1 MIEVDVVLVDGTDQQ
16 EFVESYSQNSSVDV
30 VNLLALIP
38 NVIILNVEESYLDTL
53 REDIRVESAHE
64 TEEPVEVSLPPIVT
78 QTGSVVAERSLTSL
92 DNTGPGANYMPMQ
105 LYVDTDVMPE
115 SDVKIGNDP
124 DDDANLLE
132 NVTYSSR
139 FFGKH
144 VDIVTLEAGTPD
156 NLYDSHHTGP
166 HPDFA
171 DPDTGISRYTPVDWP
186 NSLQG
191 QTNNVATRN
200 QTFFSSH
207 SIGVLSAAAGTH
219 CGFAKKANIF
229 AAYTASNATAR
240 VADIVEWHNQKEIN
254 PETGLKNP
262 TIMIA
267 EYQYSHQKRRYAP
280 LNSIESFTH
289 KGVTTNRPEGG
300 WGNDLTPFVN
310 ANLIPFKV
318 QNPQTN
324 QWVWTIPWGRGNIDT
339 GPNTALKTA
348 LETAWDAG
356 ITCINAAGNGGEVY
370 VKRDDPEYT
379 GTSFVIGHNEVY
391 FRSNIDSSWRIT
403 NFSVF
408 AGGTGGTT
416 IYPFQSYGPHGCLKD
431 KSIDVAAGQNSQTYP
446 ILDGY
451 SSRGPGIDI
460 VGLGSDSYSSV
471 PGSTTT
477 RTFSDGDWGYFGGT
491 SCATPTVVGKLACE
505 MEKYYHFTGKWPTNN
520 QSKEILI
527 NQGKDK
533 VFGVDPFDWAN
544 TPAASGTYYRPTE
557 MEDTTAVNTV
567 DDNYSINGTIQL
579 SNLAGTTTKRA
590 FFNAKGFDRVLSQGR
605 RPQEGAVYPRPKIRR
620 S

>member
-38 NVIILNVEESYLDTL
+38 NVIILNVEESYLGTL

-78 QTGSVVAERSLTSL
+78 QTGSVVAERSLASL

-171 DPDTGISRYTPVDWP
+171 DPDTGVSRYTPVDWP

-229 AAYTASNATAR
+229 AAYTAGNATAR

-318 QNPQTN
+318 QSPQTN
-324 QWVWTIPWGRGNIDT
+324 QWMWTIPWGIGNIGT
-339 GPNTALKTA
+339 GPNAALKTA

-379 GTSFVIGHNEVY
+379 GTSFVIGHNQVY
-391 FRSNIDSSWRIT
+391 FRSNINSSWLIT
-403 NFSVF
+403 TFSLF

-460 VGLGSDSYSSV
+460 VGLGGDSYTSQ
-471 PGSTTT
+471 PET
-477 RTFSDGDWGYFGGT
+477 TFSDGDWGYFGGT

-533 VFGVDPFDWAN
+533 VVGVDPFDWAN

-567 DDNYSINGTIQL
+567 DQNYSINGTIQL